1 MPRLPRRVAES
12 GFYHV
17 VLYANGRQNLFEE
30 DADRLAFLDMFVE
43 AARKHGVSILAWC
56 LMANHIHLLLEDP
69 DDCLSE
75 LMRSLATRYAQRFN
89 RRGGHAGHVFRGRF
103 YSSPVEGEAYLLEAM
118 RYIHNNPA
126 KAGICAAEDYPWSSY
141 HEYAGTPDRA
151 DTGRTG
157 TGRTGAPDR
166 TDTGL
171 LLEMLGGREAFVR
184 FSSSSERVRYRPPAR
199 PRLAD
204 AAAEEVAREVLGPLT
219 ASELKG
225 QEQARRNALLCELRE
240 AGLSVRQVERLTGI
254 GRGTITR
261 ATT

>member
-126 KAGICAAEDYPWSSY
+126 TAGICAAEDYPWSSY
-141 HEYAGTPDRA
+141 HEYAGAPD
-151 DTGRTG
+151 RTG

-240 AGLSVRQVERLTGI
+240 AGLSVRQIERLTGI